1 MKEVLLLPLGD
12 AFSGL
17 SHQTLSAV
25 PRYLRTLRSYIFLG
39 PRKFFLRTEVAPDTF
54 MAPWPFFLVNVSL
67 GAALAAAVELSASN
81 GVWDWDFYQGW
92 FLLSL
97 IQDLLLVP
105 CAFIAA
111 WLLLQRV
118 SAETL
123 LTAFAYASAW
133 RLASLP
139 AIAYIVLPLAHGHK
153 SALLGFASLAIL
165 LAYAVYLILGMAAH
179 NFIEGRARLSLGI
192 LTMLFV
198 SMIEIGGIYTF
209 GPSSEARD
217 YLVESIYSR
226 FTGDEPESKVPHC
239 DDAVLN
245 GHVIARGGDALVWF
259 EWGDTPAMSQRT
271 RPRRY
276 LNDSQVYQPI
286 VNLRANTK
294 YYFRIA
300 LKSAHGVSYGKIDT
314 FVTADC
320 DKPVVDSEDS
330 E

>member
-1 MKEVLLLPLGD
+1 LPLLD
-12 AFSGL
+12 DVFSGL
-17 SHQTLSAV
+17 SAFTLAAI

-39 PRKFFLRTEVAPDTF
+39 PRKFFLQSEVAPDTF
-54 MAPWPFFLVNVSL
+54 MAPWSFFLVNVSL

-81 GVWDWDFYQGW
+81 GVWDWDFYEGW
-92 FLLSL
+92 FFLSL
-97 IQDLLLVP
+97 VQDLLLVP

-111 WLLLQRV
+111 WLLVQRV

-139 AIAYIVLPLAHGHK
+139 AIAYIVLPLAHRHK
-153 SALLGFASLAIL
+153 SALLGFAALAIL

-192 LTMLFV
+192 LTILFV
-198 SMIEIGGIYTF
+198 SLIEIVGVYAF
-209 GPSSEARD
+209 GPSSEARS
-217 YLVESIYSR
+217 YLMESIYSR
-226 FTGDEPESKVPHC
+226 FTGEEHETKVPHC
-239 DDAVLN
+239 DNAVLN

-259 EWGDTPAMSQRT
+259 EWGDTPAMTQRT

-276 LNDSQVYQPI
+276 LDDSEVYEPI

-294 YYFRIA
+294 YYCRIA
-300 LKSAHGVSYGKIDT
+300 LHSAHGSSYGKVDT
-314 FVTADC
+314 FLTADC
-320 DKPVVDSEDS
+320 SKPVVDSE
-330 E
+330 EAE